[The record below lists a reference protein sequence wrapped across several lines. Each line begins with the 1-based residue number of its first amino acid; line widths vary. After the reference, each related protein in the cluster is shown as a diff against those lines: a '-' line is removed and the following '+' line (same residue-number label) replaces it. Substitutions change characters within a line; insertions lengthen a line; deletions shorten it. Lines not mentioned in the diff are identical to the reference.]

1 MNNAVSRHV
10 DLQRRDPS
18 QNMARF
24 YGLSVQ
30 PDLFGIWVL
39 ARNWG
44 RIGSFGQSK
53 CQSFENAQEACSALD
68 RLHRQKLKRGYRLV
82 G

>member
-1 MNNAVSRHV
+1 MTNKTFMHI
-10 DLQRRDPS
+10 DLQRRNPT

-30 PDLFGIWVL
+30 PDLFGVWVFT
-39 ARNWG
+39 RNWG

-53 CQSFENAQEACSALD
+53 CQSFDSSQDAYAALD
-68 RLHRQKLKRGYRLV
+68 RLHRQKIKRGYTPV
-82 G
+82 